1 MYAKRTGKQ
10 WRSEDVLK
18 NHPSSITHLDDLMKE
33 FLKLLLSK
41 RRTTQLSSHS
51 SLDTSLEPKKLKE
64 CDGSCEI
71 LGC

>member
-1 MYAKRTGKQ
+1 MYAKRTWKQ
-10 WRSEDVLK
+10 WRSADVLK
-18 NHPSSITHLDDLMKE
+18 NHPPNITHLNDLMEE
-33 FLKLLLSK
+33 FLKLLTRK
-41 RRTTQLSSHS
+41 RRTRELSSHS